1 MCCSGIL
8 PQFITLIIKANLLLD
23 CYSTVQ
29 DLICQENNQGNAM
42 DQIFYRGGCKTI
54 EEICNKFDLSGLNI
68 NFCYNESLSVEVP
81 LNEVIKRT
89 LSAEE
94 FF

>member
-1 MCCSGIL
+1 MLS
-8 PQFITLIIKANLLLD
+8 D

-29 DLICQENNQGNAM
+29 DLICQENNQGNAF
-42 DQIFYRGGCKTI
+42 DEIFYRGGCKTI
-54 EEICNKFDLSGLNI
+54 EEICRKFDLSGRDV
-68 NFCYNESLSVEVP
+68 NFCFNESLSVKVP
-81 LNEVIKRT
+81 LNDVITRT